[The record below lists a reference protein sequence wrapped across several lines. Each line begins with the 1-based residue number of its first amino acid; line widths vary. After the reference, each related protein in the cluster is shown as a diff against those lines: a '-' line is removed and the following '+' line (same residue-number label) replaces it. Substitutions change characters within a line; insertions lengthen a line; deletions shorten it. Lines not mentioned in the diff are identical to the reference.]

1 MLGLI
6 AEVLDAPMVDRA
18 VDKRWLGSGAGGRS
32 TWTAV
37 PEVERELSLLV
48 TEMDRLMDAL
58 AEGTAPKDEI
68 IARLNEEKP
77 RKPLRVAE
85 RMKLSEPAGIES
97 FDDAKLKRER
107 HERVADVKPLLAES
121 SHPSPDTADAA
132 SWRSG
137 I

>member
-1 MLGLI
+1 MLGLV
-6 AEVLDAPMVDRA
+6 AEVLDAPIVDRA

-37 PEVERELSLLV
+37 PEVE
-48 TEMDRLMDAL
+48 
-58 AEGTAPKDEI
+58 
-68 IARLNEEKP
+68 
-77 RKPLRVAE
+77 LR
-85 RMKLSEPAGIES
+85 KLSEPAGIES
-97 FDDAKLKRER
+97 FDEAKLKRER